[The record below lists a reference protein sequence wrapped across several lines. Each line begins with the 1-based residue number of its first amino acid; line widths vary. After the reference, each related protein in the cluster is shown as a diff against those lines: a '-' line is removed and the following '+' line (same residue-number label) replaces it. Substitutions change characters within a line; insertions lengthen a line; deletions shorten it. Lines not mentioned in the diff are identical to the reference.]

1 MTDKGL
7 SIDAIISG
15 WDEYQQNL
23 VSAVSPLTPEQLGL
37 RAAPQLRTIGELVA
51 HIVVARVGWFHFG
64 LGEGGK
70 EIERFSGQ
78 WAQENTLAGS
88 AAQLVEGL
96 SASWELIRTTL
107 KTWSAADL
115 HGEAPTS
122 YQGKPYLLP
131 RQFIVWH
138 LIEHDIHHGGELF
151 FTLGMHQLAT
161 PPVGVVTGHIKEV

>member
-70 EIERFSGQ
+70 E
-78 WAQENTLAGS
+78 
-88 AAQLVEGL
+88 
-96 SASWELIRTTL
+96 
-107 KTWSAADL
+107 
-115 HGEAPTS
+115 
-122 YQGKPYLLP
+122 
-131 RQFIVWH
+131 
-138 LIEHDIHHGGELF
+138 
-151 FTLGMHQLAT
+151 M
-161 PPVGVVTGHIKEV
+161 